1 MIQNSSHTY
10 PECENLWIILT
21 YDINEK
27 RVQIIQKTCL
37 PYLKWLQNSVFVGD
51 ITRANLYIL
60 MSKLKTKIKYEEDSV
75 QIFILRDANLA
86 KRISLGLSKEFSN
99 II

>member
-1 MIQNSSHTY
+1 M
-10 PECENLWIILT
+10 WVILV

-27 RVQIIQKTCL
+27 RVNAIRKTCL

-51 ITRANLYIL
+51 ITKANLTIL
-60 MSKLKTKIKYEEDSV
+60 ISELKSKMKSEEDSI
-75 QIFILRDANLA
+75 QIFILRDENLA
-86 KRISLGLSKEFSN
+86 KRISLGITKEFSN

>member
-1 MIQNSSHTY
+1 MTRNTKLTY
-10 PECENLWIILT
+10 LGCENLWVILS

-27 RVQIIQKTCL
+27 RVQVIRKTCL

-51 ITRANLYIL
+51 ITKANLDIL
-60 MSKLKTKIKYEEDSV
+60 ISKLKSKMKAEEDSI
-75 QIFILRDANLA
+75 QIFTLRDESLA

>member
-1 MIQNSSHTY
+1 M
-10 PECENLWIILT
+10 WIILT

-27 RVQIIQKTCL
+27 RVQIIRKTCL

-60 MSKLKTKIKYEEDSV
+60 MSKLKTKIKYEEDSI

>member
-1 MIQNSSHTY
+1 M
-10 PECENLWIILT
+10 

-27 RVQIIQKTCL
+27 RVNAIRKTCL

-51 ITRANLYIL
+51 ITKANLTIL
-60 MSKLKTKIKYEEDSV
+60 ISELKSKMKSEEDSI
-75 QIFILRDANLA
+75 QIFILRDENLA
-86 KRISLGLSKEFSN
+86 KRISLGITKEFSN

>member
-1 MIQNSSHTY
+1 V
-10 PECENLWIILT
+10 

-27 RVQIIQKTCL
+27 RVNAIRKTCL

-51 ITRANLYIL
+51 ITKANLTIL
-60 MSKLKTKIKYEEDSV
+60 ISELKSKMKSEEDSI
-75 QIFILRDANLA
+75 QIFILRDENLA
-86 KRISLGLSKEFSN
+86 KRISLGITKEFSN